1 MAVAEVSLRFKDPAL
16 LCIFKLST
24 LTKYTL
30 CCLREV
36 WLLRLKKWSK
46 FEAGAW
52 PIIGMKTGVAK
63 VDISSL
69 VDITALPLNPP
80 YFDIFP
86 LIITSAGGGAIPSG
100 HLIYGPLLSL
110 LNPTKPKEHK
120 KVKIRRVWGRCC

>member
-1 MAVAEVSLRFKDPAL
+1 MIIRLNSRRFSFDNCLHMAVAEVSLRFKDPAL

-24 LTKYTL
+24 LPKYTL
-30 CCLREV
+30 CCFREV

-86 LIITSAGGGAIPSG
+86 LIITSAGGGSYPFWTLNLRATLIP
-100 HLIYGPLLSL
+100 
-110 LNPTKPKEHK
+110 T
-120 KVKIRRVWGRCC
+120 